1 MGNVDA
7 ALAKHRRAVDLDPD
21 NATVL
26 FNLGVTL
33 EEGDVDIDEAID
45 VYERAL
51 TLDTAGSSTSPPGC
65 MRGRISA
72 ALAEAWEKKRSQEKG
87 SSCTRFVGITSP
99 ETPVNETPKI
109 DGFWRRISL
118 GITSTTA
125 TSSAYAVV
133 AAAIVWHIA
142 AGATS
147 SSFAIVA
154 AAIVWFIAFNA
165 PTLWSLFAVIAA
177 AVLWSILR

>member
-1 MGNVDA
+1 MGNVAA

-21 NATVL
+21 NSTVV

-33 EEGDVDIDEAID
+33 EEGNVDIDEAIR

-51 TLDTAGSSTSPPGC
+51 SLDAAGSSTSPPGC
-65 MRGRISA
+65 MQGPISA
-72 ALAEAWEKKRSQEKG
+72 ALAEARGKKRSQEKG
-87 SSCTRFVGITSP
+87 SSCTRFVGIASP
-99 ETPVNETPKI
+99 ETSVNETPKI
-109 DGFWRRISL
+109 DGFWRLMSPDF
-118 GITSTTA
+118 TSTA
-125 TSSAYAVV
+125 TTSAYAVV
-133 AAAIVWHIA
+133 AAAIVWYIV

-154 AAIVWFIAFNA
+154 AAIVWFIALNT
-165 PTLWSLFAVIAA
+165 PTVWSLFAVIAA

>member
-1 MGNVDA
+1 MGNVA
-7 ALAKHRRAVDLDPD
+7 EALAKHRRAVDLDPD

-33 EEGDVDIDEAID
+33 EEGDVDIDEAIS

-65 MRGRISA
+65 MRGPISA

-109 DGFWRRISL
+109 DGFWRRMSL
-118 GITSTTA
+118 DITSTTA
-125 TSSAYAVV
+125 TTSTYAVV
-133 AAAIVWHIA
+133 ASAIVWYIA

-147 SSFAIVA
+147 SLLAVIA
-154 AAIVWFIAFNA
+154 ATIVWFVAFSA
-165 PTLWSLFAVIAA
+165 PTLWSL
-177 AVLWSILR
+177 R